1 MYNFKNDYAEGAH
14 PRILEKLADTNFSQQ
29 QGYGDD
35 DFSREAKQLLKEK
48 SGNDKAQVYFVSGGT
63 QANLI
68 VMSALLRTHEAVISA
83 KTGHISA
90 NETGAIESTGHKVIT
105 LETAD
110 GKLYPQHISK
120 VLEDYA
126 LRPHVVKP
134 RLVYISNSTEIGTIY
149 TKKELL
155 ALSKI
160 CKESELLLYMDGA
173 RMGHALTATNNDL
186 TLQDISKLTDVFYL
200 GATKNGGLLGEAII
214 FNTEGLD
221 KDFDFVIKQKGALLS
236 KGRLLGIQFLELFR
250 DELYFDL
257 ARHANRM
264 AMKLSA
270 AIKENGYAMLTEST
284 TNQIF
289 PILPNALIEQLSNH
303 YHFYIWKKI
312 DEHFSAIRLITSWAT
327 KESKVDEF
335 ISKLSS

>member
-1 MYNFKNDYAEGAH
+1 MYNFKNDYSEGAH
-14 PRILEKLADTNFSQQ
+14 PRILEQLVATNFSQQ
-29 QGYGDD
+29 LGYGDD
-35 DFSREAKQLLKEK
+35 DFSKEAKALLKGK
-48 SGNDKAQVYFVSGGT
+48 LKNDQAEIYFVSGGT
-63 QANLI
+63 QANMI

-90 NETGAIESTGHKVIT
+90 NETGAIEATGHKVIT
-105 LETAD
+105 VESTD
-110 GKLYPQHISK
+110 GKLYPHHVSK

-126 LRPHVVKP
+126 LFPHVVKP
-134 RLVYISNSTEIGTIY
+134 RMVYISNSTEIGTIY
-149 TKKELL
+149 TKKDLTAL
-155 ALSKI
+155 AKI
-160 CKESELLLYMDGA
+160 CKESQLLLYMDGA

-186 TLQDISKLTDVFYL
+186 TLQDISRLTDLFYL

-214 FNTEGLD
+214 FNSKHLD
-221 KDFDFVIKQKGALLS
+221 KDFDFIIKQKGALLS

-257 ARHANRM
+257 ARHANQM

-270 AIKENGYAMLTEST
+270 AIKENGYSMLTEST

-289 PILPNALIEQLSNH
+289 PILPKSLIEALSKH

-312 DEHFSAIRLITSWAT
+312 DEQVSAIRLTTSWAT
-327 KESKVDEF
+327 DESEIDAF
-335 ISKLSS
+335 ISKLSR